1 MMCVSFYTVAIKI
14 TCTSTAEAE
23 CAAIYECAKTII
35 ACKHMVTELGY
46 AQPCITVYT
55 DNNAAE
61 VISNEQHPSRKAR
74 CWRVRACFIQEV
86 VAANII
92 RIEHM
97 SGKQIP
103 ADCATK
109 HAIPHLRTIA
119 RRVCAVDRII
129 PDANGDTITNVS
141 GMQGKGESDEP
152 ITSPT

>member
-1 MMCVSFYTVAIKI
+1 MAWESVSGTSRPVVASFSPGRAGANK
-14 TCTSTAEAE
+14 TYSACTSK
-23 CAAIYECAKTII
+23 I
-35 ACKHMVTELGY
+35 
-46 AQPCITVYT
+46 QPFCEWQMGCRCNT
-55 DNNAAE
+55 AE
-61 VISNEQHPSRKAR
+61 VICNEQHPSRKAR
-74 CWRVRACFIQEV
+74 CWRVRACYIQEI

-119 RRVCAVDRII
+119 RRVCAIDRII
-129 PDANGDTITNVS
+129 PDGNGDTITNVS

>member
-1 MMCVSFYTVAIKI
+1 LVYHAPRGFHIEIPESGFWFCLVVSLFCVWRFSLLVIGFVTGLYLHLYPARSFTGLAI
-14 TCTSTAEAE
+14 AEHAGG
-23 CAAIYECAKTII
+23 AVHLT
-35 ACKHMVTELGY
+35 
-46 AQPCITVYT
+46 
-55 DNNAAE
+55 
-61 VISNEQHPSRKAR
+61 ISNEQHPSRKAR

-92 RIEHM
+92 RIDHM
-97 SGKQIP
+97 PGKQIP

-141 GMQGKGESDEP
+141 GMQGKGES
-152 ITSPT
+152 